1 MKKIMFFMAL
11 ILSVI
16 FLVSCVPNDL
26 ENNIPDNEVVHNT
39 LFDISGAVAITTKGE
54 VEEQTQ
60 QTYETRNGI
69 YFTKNTSSNVIYKIT
84 DEGSLTSILNV
95 DEEIDL
101 PNIAFISVG
110 DDDSLYIAFE
120 SMFAYNNGDRTINM
134 QFVRVFQDNSY
145 SVIWPIDFS
154 NFEYDQGLLDMWSW
168 EWGNREPIIKKNG
181 NIYFK
186 VAYNGK
192 HNIYKYN
199 IEENNQ
205 SELLTPNFAVSIDKF
220 DIDTKDRVYI
230 KGTSQKESGES
241 ASFLRVT
248 NESGSFYP
256 NAIYYTST
264 NSKHLY
270 DFVVDPVN
278 DLLYMIGNNLNSS
291 LDDNSDGIMKVDI
304 NDGDFI
310 YSNISPDFDANN
322 ISIADGGDN
331 TDFTL
336 FTYGD
341 ITLIPD
347 STEDTK
353 SLYLEGYAW
362 KDIVTGD
369 DGVPI
374 KEKVL
379 ERIRGLYSSEPEF
392 ISEEKWEELRDLD
405 LSTITEDLVSEE
417 GSREFLN
424 KYISGT
430 LFKDW
435 DREHWAELG
444 YGYFDYNKVED
455 LYVNEEGDVFSLGI
469 YSQRI
474 EGTLY
479 NHPRLV
485 KIIDN
490 GSKLDLKTLDTNR
503 MLNYPT
509 QFKYKDE
516 KVFFS
521 YSEKTQMDIMESN
534 LQSIASLDLFT
545 GEENVYDIFNKGVE
559 IYDYDVTDDGKY
571 IYITGYM
578 WDESKKGVIKYNTST
593 NTYHSLPFVESLN
606 SIKVF

>member
-1 MKKIMFFMAL
+1 MKRIVFLIVL
-11 ILSVI
+11 ILSLI

-26 ENNIPDNEVVHNT
+26 GNNEDNIPSNEIVNNT
-39 LFDISGAVAITTKGE
+39 LFDISGAVAITTKRE
-54 VEEQTQ
+54 TKN
-60 QTYETRNGI
+60 TRNGM

-101 PNIAFISVG
+101 PNIAFVSVG
-110 DDDSLYIAFE
+110 EDDSLYIAFE
-120 SMFAYNNGDRTINM
+120 SMFAYNNGDRNINM

-145 SVIWPIDFS
+145 SVIWPKDFS
-154 NFEYDQGLLDMWSW
+154 NFQHDQGYLDMWSW
-168 EWGNREPIIKKNG
+168 EWGKREPIIKKNG

-186 VAYNGK
+186 VINGGK

-199 IEENNQ
+199 IEENKQ
-205 SELLTPNFAVSIDKF
+205 SELLTPNFAVSINDF

-230 KGTSQKESGES
+230 KGTSQNESGEN

-248 NESGSFYP
+248 NETGGFYP
-256 NAIYYTST
+256 NAVFYDST
-264 NSKHLY
+264 GSKYLK

-278 DLLYMIGNNLNSS
+278 DFLYMIGNNLNSS
-291 LDDNSDGIMKVDI
+291 SNDNSDGIMKVDI
-304 NDGDFI
+304 NNGDYI

-341 ITLIPD
+341 ITLISD
-347 STEDTK
+347 STKDTK
-353 SLYLEGYAW
+353 SIYLEGYAW
-362 KDIVTGD
+362 KDVVTD
-369 DGVPI
+369 ENGVPI

-379 ERIRGLYSSEPEF
+379 ERIKGLYSTEPEF
-392 ISEEKWEELRDLD
+392 ISEEKWIELRDLD

-417 GSREFLN
+417 GSRDFLN
-424 KYISGT
+424 KYFSGKF
-430 LFKDW
+430 FKDW
-435 DREHWAELG
+435 DRENWAEKG

-455 LYVNEEGDVFSLGI
+455 LYVNDKGDVFSLGK
-469 YSQRI
+469 YFQRI
-474 EGTLY
+474 DGQDT
-479 NHPRLV
+479 NHPRIV

-490 GSKLDLKTLDTNR
+490 GSKLDLKTFDTNK
-503 MLNYPT
+503 MLHYPT
-509 QFKYKDE
+509 QFKYKDDSIYFTYNE
-516 KVFFS
+516 NSVLG
-521 YSEKTQMDIMESN
+521 TMESS
-534 LQSIASLDLFT
+534 LQSIANLNLSN
-545 GEENVYDIFNKGVE
+545 GEEYIYDIFDKGVE

-593 NTYHSLPFVESLN
+593 SKYHSLPFVETLN